1 MQEFQ
6 IANYFA
12 DSFPPLPSSKMGQ
25 LSHIPVLPAMRQSLP
40 TPLPLN
46 GICHVHVAHHMT
58 NKISCFHP
66 KVLIQVMMNTRN
78 ILISF
83 VKTLRTR

>member
-12 DSFPPLPSSKMGQ
+12 DSFPPLPLSKMGQ
-25 LSHIPVLPAMRQSLP
+25 LSHIPVLPAMRQPLP
-40 TPLPLN
+40 TPLLLN

-58 NKISCFHP
+58 NKSLVF
-66 KVLIQVMMNTRN
+66 
-78 ILISF
+78 IL
-83 VKTLRTR
+83 RY

>member
-12 DSFPPLPSSKMGQ
+12 DSFLKTHVKKSKLLPKV
-25 LSHIPVLPAMRQSLP
+25 LPVLPAMRQPLP

-58 NKISCFHP
+58 NKSVVF
-66 KVLIQVMMNTRN
+66 
-78 ILISF
+78 IL
-83 VKTLRTR
+83 RY

>member
-12 DSFPPLPSSKMGQ
+12 DSFFKTHVKKSK
-25 LSHIPVLPAMRQSLP
+25 LLLKVLPVLPAMRQPLP
-40 TPLPLN
+40 TPLTFN

-58 NKISCFHP
+58 NKSVVF
-66 KVLIQVMMNTRN
+66 
-78 ILISF
+78 IL
-83 VKTLRTR
+83 RY

>member
-12 DSFPPLPSSKMGQ
+12 DSFPPLPLSKMGQ
-25 LSHIPVLPAMRQSLP
+25 LSHIPVLPAMRQPLP
-40 TPLPLN
+40 TPLPL

-58 NKISCFHP
+58 NKISCFYL
-66 KVLIQVMMNTRN
+66 KVLIPVLMNTRN
-78 ILISF
+78 ILINF
-83 VKTLRTR
+83 VKTLRAR

>member
-25 LSHIPVLPAMRQSLP
+25 LSHIPVLPAMRQPLP

-46 GICHVHVAHHMT
+46 GICHVYVAHHMT
-58 NKISCFHP
+58 NKSVVF
-66 KVLIQVMMNTRN
+66 
-78 ILISF
+78 IL
-83 VKTLRTR
+83 RY